1 MRYLIPSLLVIAL
14 SCKSTTNAL
23 RPENVLK
30 DAKGDV
36 IAIDP
41 PAMEVESIM
50 NYLASDELAGR
61 EPGTEGIELAAT
73 YIEDIFKKN
82 NIDPY
87 FSTYKDTLSNF
98 SPTTYNIVGY
108 VEGNDPELKNEFVIV
123 GAHYDHIGTAEEVN
137 GDVIANGANDN
148 AAGTTAVI
156 ELAKHFAY
164 SESNKRSMLF
174 VLFSAEE
181 SGLLGSAHLAKKLK
195 ESDLD
200 LYAMVNFEMIGVP
213 MTKEYTAYLTGF
225 EESNM
230 ASKINEYA
238 DKKLI
243 GFLPQAKEYNLF
255 KRSDNYPFYQEF
267 GIPAQTISTFDFT
280 NYEYYHHVDDEVS
293 GMDFEHMT
301 SIINEMKPVLEKIAN
316 SATREIKMNE

>member
-1 MRYLIPSLLVIAL
+1 MKHLIFSFLVIAL
-14 SCKSTTNAL
+14 SCKSTTNSL
-23 RPENVLK
+23 RPESVLK
-30 DAKGDV
+30 DAKGNG
-36 IAIDP
+36 IAVDP
-41 PAMEVESIM
+41 PVMEVESIM

-61 EPGTEGIELAAT
+61 EAGTEGIELAAT

-82 NIDPY
+82 NIKPY

-98 SPTTYNIVGY
+98 TPTTYNIVGY
-108 VEGNDPELKNEFVIV
+108 IEGNDIELKNEFVVV
-123 GAHYDHIGTAEEVN
+123 GAHYDHIAGAEVVN
-137 GDVIANGANDN
+137 GDAIANGANDN
-148 AAGTTAVI
+148 ATGTTAVI
-156 ELAKHFAY
+156 ELAKYFAY
-164 SESNKRSMLF
+164 SKSNKRSLLF

-195 ESDLD
+195 ESNLD
-200 LYAMVNFEMIGVP
+200 LYTMVNFEMIGVP
-213 MTKEYTAYLTGF
+213 MTREYTVYLTGH

-230 ASKINEYA
+230 AAKMNEYA
-238 DKKLI
+238 NKNLI
-243 GFLPQAKEYNLF
+243 GFLLQAKEYNLF

-293 GMDFEHMT
+293 RMDFDHMI
-301 SIINEMKPVLEKIAN
+301 SIINEMKPVLEKITN

>member
-1 MRYLIPSLLVIAL
+1 MKYLISSLIVIAL

-23 RPENVLK
+23 RPENVFK
-30 DAKGDV
+30 DAKGNGTAV
-36 IAIDP
+36 DP
-41 PAMEVESIM
+41 PAMEVESIVS
-50 NYLASDELAGR
+50 YLASDELAGR
-61 EPGTEGIELAAT
+61 EAGTEGIELAAA

-82 NIDPY
+82 NIESY
-87 FSTYKDTLSNF
+87 FSTYRDTLSNF

-108 VEGNDPELKNEFVIV
+108 IEGNDPELKDEFVIV
-123 GAHYDHIGTAEEVN
+123 GAHYDHIGAGDEVN

-148 AAGTTAVI
+148 AAGTAAVI
-156 ELAKHFAY
+156 ELAKYFAY
-164 SESNKRSMLF
+164 SESNKRSLLF

-200 LYAMVNFEMIGVP
+200 LYTMVNFEMIGVP

-230 ASKINEYA
+230 ASKMNEYA
-238 DKKLI
+238 GKNLI

-267 GIPAQTISTFDFT
+267 GIPAQTICTFDFT

-293 GMDFEHMT
+293 RMDFEHMT
-301 SIINEMKPVLEKIAN
+301 SVINEMKPVLEKITN
-316 SATREIKMNE
+316 STTREIKMNE